1 MEAPSLEENRAERAR
16 YDALRP
22 QTAPVEAPSHGGDRA
37 ARAGCDATPE
47 QGLLQEEIEERA
59 ATQQENRTAQ
69 TEVRMA
75 QSADE
80 TDEGAPPRSAT
91 IVNAGGYSSRTRG
104 SSPKSG
110 HGQEPLHEKQQPLP
124 RPGEVANEAG
134 IDAFQS
140 KQKIRSS
147 LAPEE
152 EPPDA
157 EYIKEGSGSPLETKM
172 CPEPRTAERVNSGG
186 RERGMEEEPT

>member
-69 TEVRMA
+69 TEVRMV
-75 QSADE
+75 QLADE
-80 TDEGAPPRSAT
+80 TDEGAPPRSPT

-104 SSPKSG
+104 SSPKGG
-110 HGQEPLHEKQQPLP
+110 HGQEPLHKKQQPPP

-140 KQKIRSS
+140 KQTITSL

-157 EYIKEGSGSPLETKM
+157 EYMKEGS
-172 CPEPRTAERVNSGG
+172 
-186 RERGMEEEPT
+186 